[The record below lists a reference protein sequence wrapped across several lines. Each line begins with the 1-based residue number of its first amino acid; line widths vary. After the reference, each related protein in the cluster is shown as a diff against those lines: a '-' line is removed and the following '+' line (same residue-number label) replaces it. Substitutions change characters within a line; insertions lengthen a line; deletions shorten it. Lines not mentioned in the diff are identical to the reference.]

1 MLFITKEFDFLYWR
15 GVLLDPSGHRL
26 SLELLEGS
34 GEGAVTAEAAPM
46 GQLFGGKGAVGG

>member
-1 MLFITKEFDFLYWR
+1 M
-15 GVLLDPSGHRL
+15 LLDPSGHRL
-26 SLELLEGS
+26 SLKLLEGS